1 VSQPSPQK
9 VVKQE
14 HQHGHRY
21 HRHDSQYGEGHGSWS
36 LLPGFRFASL
46 CEILLPAYYEHVT
59 YGMPTNIRYP
69 EQEVPSPLF
78 TQRRA
83 R

>member
-1 VSQPSPQK
+1 MSQPSPQQ

-21 HRHDSQYGEGHGSWS
+21 HRHDSQYSEGHGSWS
-36 LLPGFRFASL
+36 LLPCFRFAGL
-46 CEILLPAYYEHVT
+46 CEILLPACNEHLT

-83 R
+83 